1 MNICEILII
10 FQDHIPYKILYDCEK
25 YIGGVALGL
34 KNYFKSRIG
43 RILHTNFP
51 KPIKGEVKI
60 LRKYL

>member
-1 MNICEILII
+1 MGYRKFNINKAKK
-10 FQDHIPYKILYDCEK
+10 HTGYDCEK